1 MLDLR
6 SIADSCVDNKQNE
19 SDELDN
25 IYLNNLEYA
34 EQVMEYVE
42 LKFLDSIKL
51 SKKGNVL
58 ISRLYEKDIILP
70 NNISFHSLFAFLKGI
85 KTQLSI
91 RFVPLDFGNPRDCG
105 YGVTLEHI
113 EFSFVV

>member
-25 IYLNNLEYA
+25 IYLNNLRFA
-34 EQVMEYVE
+34 EKIIDEVE
-42 LKFLDSIKL
+42 REFLDSIKL
-51 SKKGNVL
+51 SKKGHVL
-58 ISRLYEKDIILP
+58 TSRLYEKDIILP
-70 NNISFHSLFAFLKGI
+70 DNLSFHMLFGFLRVI
-85 KTQLSI
+85 ETQLSVKY
-91 RFVPLDFGNPRDCG
+91 VPFDFGNPRDCG
-105 YGVTLEHI
+105 YGATAAHI